1 MRHLLAPL
9 FMNRLYRRWNIR
21 SSVCNVMRQN
31 PVRTRRFHT
40 TIASDDAETVTL
52 VFVDHDDQDIEVT
65 VPVGTTVLE
74 AAHQNNVELEG
85 ACDGCMACST
95 CHVIFD
101 EDVYNRLPEPAEEEL
116 DMLDL
121 APCLTNTSRLGCQI
135 KLDKSHQG
143 IRIQLP
149 KLTRNF
155 YVDGHVPQ
163 PH

>member
-1 MRHLLAPL
+1 MMLKRGLSCDTLLCQC
-9 FMNRLYRRWNIR
+9 R
-21 SSVCNVMRQN
+21 
-31 PVRTRRFHT
+31 
-40 TIASDDAETVTL
+40 VTL